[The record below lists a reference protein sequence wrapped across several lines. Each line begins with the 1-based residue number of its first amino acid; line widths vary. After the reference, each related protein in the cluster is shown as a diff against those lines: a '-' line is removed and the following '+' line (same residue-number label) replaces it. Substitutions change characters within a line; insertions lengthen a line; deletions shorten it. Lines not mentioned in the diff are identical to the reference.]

1 MYCRCVY
8 IDSYEDILP
17 LNFIMGF
24 YVTQVF
30 YTDFR
35 SSFSFII
42 LFSSVKFLASP
53 SISFFLLV
61 ETSVSLY
68 YLEHYLRFQ
77 LYYFFSPFPSCIW
90 WSGGL
95 ALVEAVLAPL
105 LDRHNSHGPRL
116 LPSRYSTNIIRR
128 AMSLKSILVSQPK
141 KQMPQKSIVLVPQLF
156 GPTLVSQCLW
166 SPDHGHRGVDSKGRA
181 FCPQLTFVLYFL

>member
-35 SSFSFII
+35 SSFSFIL
-42 LFSSVKFLASP
+42 LFPSVKILASP

-77 LYYFFSPFPSCIW
+77 LCYFLLLFHLVFDDQVVSHW
-90 WSGGL
+90 WRQYS
-95 ALVEAVLAPL
+95 L
-105 LDRHNSHGPRL
+105 LFWID
-116 LPSRYSTNIIRR
+116 TI
-128 AMSLKSILVSQPK
+128 AMDLVSYLPG
-141 KQMPQKSIVLVPQLF
+141 I
-156 GPTLVSQCLW
+156 
-166 SPDHGHRGVDSKGRA
+166 
-181 FCPQLTFVLYFL
+181 QLTS